1 MIYVAVL
8 GYGTVGS
15 GVVEVIE
22 RNRDSIN
29 KRVGDEVEVRYVLDL
44 REFPGNP
51 IQDVLVHD
59 FDVIVNDP
67 EVSIV
72 VETMGGLKPAFEFT
86 KRALEAGKSVCT
98 SNKELVAEHG
108 LELMHTAEQHGAN
121 YLFEASCGGGIPIIR
136 ALNSS
141 LTADEIDEVSGI
153 LNGTTN
159 YILTKMAKD
168 GSDFDTAL
176 KEAQQNGYAER
187 NPEADIEGRDACRK
201 IAILSSIAYGKDV
214 RYQKVYTE
222 GNTKITA
229 EDMKYANAMGCSIK
243 LLGQSRIVNGGIY
256 AMVCPTLINVDNPL
270 YSVQGVF
277 NAIFV
282 HGNVLGDAMFY
293 GSGAG
298 SLPTASAV
306 VADVV
311 DCAKHKGDN
320 VMNQW
325 SDEEISLIDVDEVRG
340 RFFVR
345 VAGSLAGELN
355 SVKEVFGDVEAVS
368 IPGTAGEF
376 GFVTKE
382 VSEREYKEK
391 AEKLPGII
399 SMIRARM

>member
-222 GNTKITA
+222 GLTKITA

-382 VSEREYKEK
+382 MSEREYKEK

-399 SMIRARM
+399 SMIRSSL